1 MARFIRSSLISL
13 VGAAA
18 FAQLAGC
25 SNADALVVVSVDANP
40 MLTGLTSLHTKATI
54 GAQTVEFDVP
64 PANGETS
71 IAIPPDLTFGIDVP
85 HKLLGN
91 MISIH
96 VDAMSGADI
105 LGSADGSTS
114 ISAGHRTDVSLT
126 IGAPMGTDMGSD
138 DGGSDMGGVVSPD
151 TPRLIAPVSTSLV
164 SSRRPVLKWVIASG
178 VGSPTVDLCSDS
190 ACATMIGTATV
201 DTSGVQATPNA
212 DLPVGPVFWRVRSVA
227 GMQTRTSATWEF
239 FVPARSAT
247 GGVNT
252 ASGTILDTNLD
263 GLADLALGAPNVM
276 LNGMS
281 GVGRFYVLMNV
292 AGTGFSATL
301 PTAVD
306 GREGASS
313 GWGSALASAGDV
325 NGDGFADLLV
335 GVAKSG
341 SSSPGVVY
349 VYFGSANG
357 LLLNSPQVITDPTG
371 EVGGAFGAAVIGL
384 GDVDGDGYADVA
396 ISAPNTTV
404 NSQTFAGRI
413 FVFYGSPMGL
423 VIDAGKYTRIDSP
436 DGTMHAGF
444 GTALGSGDVNGDG
457 YADLAVSSPGV
468 LQSANNPIGRVYV
481 YKGGSTRLNTT
492 AIKSFDGPVVNG
504 DFGVAIAGADVNG
517 DGYSDVIIGASTETI
532 GSNASAGRVYVY
544 LSSASGFVTAAAP
557 IDGPDGANARFG
569 DAVSSA
575 GDVNGDGYGDIAI
588 GAPRAAVGSNNTV
601 GIVDVYLGGSTGVNV
616 TALPINGLDAPGW
629 FGTAIA
635 PVADMTNDGFGD
647 IVIGSIAASSFA
659 GRVVLWEGASGGLKA
674 TYSRNWLDPDA
685 SGGLGQSVY

>member
-1 MARFIRSSLISL
+1 MARFIRSSLISF
-13 VGAAA
+13 VGVAASA
-18 FAQLAGC
+18 LWAGC
-25 SNADALVVVSVDANP
+25 NNADALVVVSVDANP
-40 MLTGLTSLHTKATI
+40 MLTGITALHTKATV
-54 GAQTVEFDVP
+54 GTQTVEFDVR
-64 PANGETS
+64 PASGAAS
-71 IAIPPDLTFGIDVP
+71 ITIPPELTFGIDVP
-85 HKLLGN
+85 HKTLGN

-96 VDAMSGADI
+96 VDAMSGTDV

-114 ISAGHRTDVSLT
+114 ISAGHRADVSLT

-151 TPRLIAPVSTSLV
+151 TPRLIAPVSTSPV
-164 SSRRPVLKWVIASG
+164 SSRRPLLKWVIASG
-178 VGSPTVDLCSDS
+178 TGSPTVDLCSDP

-201 DTSGVQATPNA
+201 DASGAQATPNA

-252 ASGTILDTNLD
+252 ASGTILDINLD
-263 GLADLALGAPNVM
+263 GLADLALGAPNVT
-276 LNGMS
+276 LNS
-281 GVGRFYVLMNV
+281 ISAVGRFYVLMNV
-292 AGTGFSATL
+292 AGSGFSMTL

-306 GREGASS
+306 GREGGSS
-313 GWGSALASAGDV
+313 GWGSALGSAGDV
-325 NGDGFADLLV
+325 NGDGFADLVV
-335 GVAKSG
+335 GVAKGG
-341 SSSPGVVY
+341 SSSPGLVY

-357 LLLNSPQVITDPTG
+357 LLLNSPEVITDPKG
-371 EVGGAFGAAVIGL
+371 EAGGAFGAAVVGL
-384 GDVDGDGYADVA
+384 GDVNGDGYADVA
-396 ISAPNTTV
+396 VSAPSTTV

-423 VIDAGKYTRIDSP
+423 VIDAGKYTSIDSP
-436 DGTMHAGF
+436 DATMHAGF
-444 GTALGSGDVNGDG
+444 GSALAPGDVNGDG
-457 YADLAVSSPGV
+457 YADLVVSSPGV

-481 YKGGSTRLNTT
+481 YKGAASGLNTT

-504 DFGVAIAGADVNG
+504 NFGLAIGGTDVNG
-517 DGYSDVIIGASTETI
+517 DGYSDVIIGASNEMI
-532 GSNASAGRVYVY
+532 GSNASAGRVYIY

-557 IDGPDGANARFG
+557 IDGPNGANARFG
-569 DAVSSA
+569 DTVTSA

-588 GAPRAAVGSNNTV
+588 GSPHAAVSPNNNV
-601 GIVDVYLGGSTGVNV
+601 GIVDVYLGGTTGVNV
-616 TALPINGLDAPGW
+616 TALPINGLDAPGY
-629 FGTAIA
+629 FGWAIA

-674 TYSRNWLDPDA
+674 SYSRNWLDPDA
-685 SGGLGQSVY
+685 SGQLGQSVY